1 MSFSEGKESVCQK
14 ERPPQNKLE
23 MTLSV
28 FFSSSEESCF
38 YDFEKHTYFF
48 SVPSS
53 SSSLLYKA
61 CPRKL
66 VATTEPSGP
75 ISIV

>member
-1 MSFSEGKESVCQK
+1 MNFSEEKRKVTSK
-14 ERPPQNKLE
+14 KLE

-28 FFSSSEESCF
+28 FFSSSEEPCF